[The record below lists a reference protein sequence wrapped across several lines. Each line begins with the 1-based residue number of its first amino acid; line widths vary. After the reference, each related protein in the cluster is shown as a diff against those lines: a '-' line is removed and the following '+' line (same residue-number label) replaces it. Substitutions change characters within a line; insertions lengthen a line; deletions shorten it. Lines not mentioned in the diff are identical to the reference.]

1 MIRIIAL
8 ASLLLG
14 SSAAYAQAKPNPEE
28 KESKAVTMVAGKKRD
43 RGESWNYSR
52 PNLDLSKYRKLIVEQ
67 TEVSNDPGADFS
79 GLDASDLRKYADI
92 TTKEMREELG
102 KAIPIVSKPGP
113 DTARLKVT
121 LLGAEKTTGGVA
133 TATRATPMGF
143 AFTAVKSLAGR
154 EGSFT
159 GSVLYSLE
167 LTDSQTNEL
176 QVGAVRRMSPDPLDI
191 PATVSMTETVKS
203 VAHTTAKKARERLET
218 LMRR

>member
-1 MIRIIAL
+1 MIRTIVI
-8 ASLLLG
+8 ASLLLVPT
-14 SSAAYAQAKPNPEE
+14 AAFAQE
-28 KESKAVTMVAGKKRD
+28 ESKAVTMVAGKKRD
-43 RGESWNYSR
+43 RGESWNYTR
-52 PNLDLSKYRKLIVEQ
+52 PNVNLAKYRKLIVEQ
-67 TEVSNDPGADFS
+67 TEVQSGPDADFD

-92 TTKEMREELG
+92 TTEVMRSELG
-102 KAIPIVSKPGP
+102 KAIQIVSTPGP

-121 LLGAEKTTGGVA
+121 LLGAEKTTGGLA

-176 QVGAVRRMSPDPLDI
+176 EVGAVRRMSPDPLDI
-191 PATVSMTETVKS
+191 PATLSMSETVKS
-203 VAHTTAKKARERLET
+203 VARTSAKKVRERLET
-218 LMRR
+218 MMGR